1 MASTLTRQKT
11 AAQVT
16 PGVMPKGEI
25 AMLESPTI
33 LRRYLSTFIDG
44 VFILSV
50 VIFASLAIDSDSALA
65 GYARIAVFLGMF
77 FLYEPIFTSRFC
89 TLGQKITGIRVR
101 TFGSYENISIPAAY
115 LRIIIKILL
124 GFISL
129 LSIPFTKDRR
139 AVHDFASGSVV
150 IMA

>member
-1 MASTLTRQKT
+1 MH
-11 AAQVT
+11 
-16 PGVMPKGEI
+16 
-25 AMLESPTI
+25 ESPTI

-50 VIFASLAIDSDSALA
+50 FIFSSLAIKSDSAIA
-65 GYARIAVFLGMF
+65 DYARIAVFLGLF
-77 FLYEPIFTSRFC
+77 FMYEPIFTSRFC

-101 TFGSYENISIPAAY
+101 TNGSYSKISIPAAY

-129 LSIPFTKDRR
+129 LSIPFTRDRR
-139 AVHDFASGSVV
+139 GVHDFASGSVV